1 MRNRQQLQYMLA
13 FGVDLLSLAIST
25 VLVKLLFG
33 TILRLIPAYTV
44 SDYVQFYS
52 MLAVAFLITFSCFNQ
67 KVDLVRRD
75 MKSELLRVVE
85 YNTILAAVLAIL
97 LIVTKASVA
106 DSRYLY
112 LGIFLVNAAVT
123 TAARGILRAYLRS
136 GHSLPMKK
144 LVGVLSTRDRVEPLV
159 RDLHRDWSKNVIG
172 MALVDAEQQDI
183 GTLVEGVPV
192 KARFEDFMEW
202 VRRDALD
209 EIYISL
215 PGDTSES
222 LMGYLTEM
230 ESMGLDI
237 HFNIPQLDRLRE
249 MQNRTGL
256 PPRAPSGMV
265 TVGGVS
271 MITVESVQYSMRDL
285 MLKRAM
291 DLAGALVGCLISVP
305 IIAVVA
311 IPLKLESP
319 GPLFFRQQRVGL
331 NGRIFNMY
339 KLRSMYVDAEE
350 RKKELMDRNEMNG
363 LMFKMENDPRITRVG
378 RFIRRTSIDELPQFF
393 NVLKGD
399 MSLVGT
405 RPPTVD
411 EYRQY
416 ESHHKRRLSM
426 KPGITGLW
434 QVSGRSDIEN
444 FEDVVK
450 LDVQYIDHWSLG
462 LDLKLLC
469 KTVAVVFAGRGAR

>member
-1 MRNRQQLQYMLA
+1 MLA

-52 MLAVAFLITFSCFNQ
+52 MLAVAFLIAFSCFNQ

-123 TAARGILRAYLRS
+123 TAARGILRDYLRS

-311 IPLKLESP
+311 IPLKLESS

-378 RFIRRTSIDELPQFF
+378 RFIRRTSID
-393 NVLKGD
+393 
-399 MSLVGT
+399 
-405 RPPTVD
+405 
-411 EYRQY
+411 
-416 ESHHKRRLSM
+416 
-426 KPGITGLW
+426 
-434 QVSGRSDIEN
+434 
-444 FEDVVK
+444 
-450 LDVQYIDHWSLG
+450 
-462 LDLKLLC
+462 
-469 KTVAVVFAGRGAR
+469 

>member
-1 MRNRQQLQYMLA
+1 MLA

-52 MLAVAFLITFSCFNQ
+52 MLAVAVLITFSCFNQ
-67 KVDLVRRD
+67 KVDLVRRN

-339 KLRSMYVDAEE
+339 KLRSRYVDAEE

-363 LMFKMENDPRITRVG
+363 LMFKMENDPRIIG
-378 RFIRRTSIDELPQFF
+378 SGADGSKHGLGWFIRKTSLDEFPQFW

-411 EYRQY
+411 EWKQY
-416 ESHHKRRLSM
+416 EPYHRGRLAV
-426 KPGITGLW
+426 KPGLTGMW
-434 QVSGRSDIEN
+434 QVSGRSDITD
-444 FEDVVK
+444 FEEVVK
-450 LDVQYIDHWSLG
+450 LDMEYVKNWNIGMDIKILF
-462 LDLKLLC
+462 
-469 KTVAVVFAGRGAR
+469 KTVGVVLKGSGSK